1 MNLEQL
7 SLEACATKIVA
18 QEPLQY
24 FAEMLSGLLNF
35 QAWQSRNVATVP
47 ARVRQVPV
55 RQGCPQRLVKP
66 HPSWLTQQSLC
77 CRGASAHHEEPLL
90 QRSKA
95 VYFGK
100 RSHATATQQAVEQ
113 ILREAASTKFG
124 TNFAQPLTMQSLD
137 DVIAAVPLL
146 AEDRERGRA
155 RTVVLKAEQVAP
167 YLVQRK
173 LVEGILYSIAHGFQ
187 VVTQSYVAIFVTQE
201 TGTQVSFIPHILW
214 VLSALSSCYWL
225 HLNHFRTA
233 RWQ

>member
-1 MNLEQL
+1 M
-7 SLEACATKIVA
+7 
-18 QEPLQY
+18 
-24 FAEMLSGLLNF
+24 
-35 QAWQSRNVATVP
+35 ATVP
-47 ARVRQVPV
+47 ARLRQVPV

-66 HPSWLTQQSLC
+66 HPSWLTQQRIY
-77 CRGASAHHEEPLL
+77 CRGASGHHEEPLL
-90 QRSKA
+90 QGSKA

-124 TNFAQPLTMQSLD
+124 TNFAQPLAMQSLD

-146 AEDRERGRA
+146 SEDRERGRA

-173 LVEGILYSIAHGFQ
+173 LVEGILYSIAHGLQ

-201 TGTQVSFIPHILW
+201 NGDTSFIHTAHPVGLERALLLLL
-214 VLSALSSCYWL
+214 VLHAFEPFSYSKSAMRHSFTLEL
-225 HLNHFRTA
+225 FHLMSPCDCHKLQEHT
-233 RWQ
+233 